1 MIYLTGDTHGDLER
15 FKDRALKRLRREDTL
30 IVCGDFGFLWDDSPA
45 ERRARAALE
54 KKKYTILFVDG
65 THDSIPLIRTFPQE
79 AYAGGRVRRI
89 GKNLLYAER
98 GTVLTLEGR
107 RLFFL
112 GGGAS
117 DDMDDRLAEGTW
129 HEEELPDG
137 EELAAAWEAFSA
149 AGGVDAVITHQPS
162 RRIRVF
168 LEGEAPVTPLDRLLE
183 RIEGSGGF
191 SLCFLMMRRPPSS
204 TLFPYPALFRTVA
217 PLED

>member
-79 AYAGGRVRRI
+79 AYAGGEGAPHREKPALRRA
-89 GKNLLYAER
+89 G

-117 DDMDDRLAEGTW
+117 DDMDDRLGRG
-129 HEEELPDG
+129 H
-137 EELAAAWEAFSA
+137 LA
-149 AGGVDAVITHQPS
+149 
-162 RRIRVF
+162 
-168 LEGEAPVTPLDRLLE
+168 
-183 RIEGSGGF
+183 
-191 SLCFLMMRRPPSS
+191 
-204 TLFPYPALFRTVA
+204 
-217 PLED
+217 

>member
-1 MIYLTGDTHGDLER
+1 M
-15 FKDRALKRLRREDTL
+15 
-30 IVCGDFGFLWDDSPA
+30 
-45 ERRARAALE
+45 
-54 KKKYTILFVDG
+54 DG

-191 SLCFLMMRRPPSS
+191 SRWYFGQLHRDQRIPPR
-204 TLFPYPALFRTVA
+204 YQALFRTVA